1 MSDLALVI
9 GNTGS
14 GKSTSIRT
22 LDPSETFIIN
32 VAGKPLPFKG
42 SKKKY
47 TQLDPSKNE
56 GNMLSTSSFLNIN
69 KVLNYIDKKRP
80 EIKQVIIDDAGYTM
94 AFEAMDKVQE
104 KGYEKFTVLAQNF
117 YLMLKTASSLR
128 DDLKV
133 FIFGH
138 EENNGDPLNP
148 KRKFKTSGKLVDS
161 AIGVEG
167 LCTYVFFAE
176 TVIGEDG
183 KVEYKFLTQTDGS
196 TTAKT
201 PMGCFDEVYIDNDLA
216 LVVKA
221 IDEYND
227 GE

>member
-9 GNTGS
+9 GNSGS
-14 GKSTSIRT
+14 GKSTSIRN
-22 LDPSETFIIN
+22 LEPNETFIIN

-42 SKKKY
+42 SKRKY
-47 TQLDPSKNE
+47 TQLNSATGE
-56 GNMLSTSSFLNIN
+56 GNMLSTSSFANII

-80 EIKQVIIDDAGYTM
+80 EIKQIVIDDAGYTM
-94 AFEAMDKVQE
+94 SFDAMDRVKE
-104 KGYEKFTVLAQNF
+104 KGYEKFTELAQSF
-117 YLMLKTASSLR
+117 YQMLKTASTLR

-148 KRKFKTSGKLVDS
+148 KRKFKTSGKLIDS

-176 TVIGEDG
+176 AASGEDG
-183 KVEYKFLTQTDGS
+183 KIEYKFVTQTDGT

-201 PMGCFDEVYIDNDLA
+201 PMGCFDEERIDNDLK
-216 LVVKA
+216 VVIEK
-221 IDEYND
+221 INEYNE
-227 GE
+227 G